1 MTAELRQP
9 EALHVVGASVA
20 RNDGVGFV
28 TGRAQYSADL
38 TFPRM
43 LHLRMVRSPSHHA
56 RIRGVDLAA
65 AREVP
70 GFVRALTHEDVP
82 HNVYTILGLI
92 GVEPEE
98 ELVLAV
104 DRVRY
109 RGEPIVAILE
119 PAHGGHRHTGYT
131 PLRRLGNS
139 CALLS
144 A

>member
-38 TFPRM
+38 AFPGM

-56 RIRGVDLAA
+56 RIRGVDLSA

-70 GFVRALTHEDVP
+70 GFVRALTHEDVL
-82 HNVYTILGLI
+82 N
-92 GVEPEE
+92 
-98 ELVLAV
+98 VLATANIHSPE
-104 DRVRY
+104 DLIKT
-109 RGEPIVAILE
+109 PIESIATATGIDMGDLARLRQRAI
-119 PAHGGHRHTGYT
+119 
-131 PLRRLGNS
+131 S
-139 CALLS
+139 WLS
-144 A
+144 EVSS